1 VRQPALTPGQKKALD
16 GNYEPGD
23 LTKDD
28 MNNLQYNELATIF
41 KQAFGEDQDRL
52 YKYLHQQAR
61 YEVAASLFPHWDN
74 AEDKLI
80 GFYLSQM
87 VPGEVTLLIRYLV
100 LLKEQIK
107 QKIAKDNQGWKVLV
121 DYSYVFSIHFHS

>member
-41 KQAFGEDQDRL
+41 KQAFDEDQDRL

-80 GFYLSQM
+80 GFFLPFANGTWRSNSFNTI
-87 VPGEVTLLIRYLV
+87 PRSFKRANKT
-100 LLKEQIK
+100 
-107 QKIAKDNQGWKVLV
+107 KD
-121 DYSYVFSIHFHS
+121 S

>member
-1 VRQPALTPGQKKALD
+1 
-16 GNYEPGD
+16 
-23 LTKDD
+23 
-28 MNNLQYNELATIF
+28 
-41 KQAFGEDQDRL
+41 
-52 YKYLHQQAR
+52 
-61 YEVAASLFPHWDN
+61 
-74 AEDKLI
+74 
-80 GFYLSQM
+80 M